1 MAASTKTNP
10 KTVVDSAAKA
20 LEDATIKAQEQYF
33 SILEQSQSAA
43 LEGYETIIDAVSK
56 LDVPAVPGLDAVVP
70 GLDAMKVPTDA
81 FDGLFDFTAKVLENQ
96 REFAHKLLAVNVK
109 A

>member
-1 MAASTKTNP
+1 MAATTKTNP
-10 KTVVDSAAKA
+10 KAVVDTAAKA
-20 LEDATIKAQEQYF
+20 LEDATAKAQEQYF
-33 SILEQSQSAA
+33 SLLVQSQTAA
-43 LEGYETIIDAVSK
+43 LESYETIIDAVSK

-81 FDGLFDFTAKVLENQ
+81 LDGLFDFTAKVLENQ
-96 REFAHKLLAVNVK
+96 REFAHKLLAVSVK